1 MKCLICGKELQDNE
15 KQCSICGAN
24 ISQMTPQN
32 QHLSYELESQKNQHI
47 NWICSQDC
55 CFENKNRFFYK
66 TDCIKSKNIN
76 DKLDTIY
83 ISRGDIYLKS
93 RQVTRKLLLP
103 QLDSKGN
110 AATSSV
116 NILVK

>member
-47 NWICSQDC
+47 N
-55 CFENKNRFFYK
+55 
-66 TDCIKSKNIN
+66 
-76 DKLDTIY
+76 
-83 ISRGDIYLKS
+83 
-93 RQVTRKLLLP
+93 
-103 QLDSKGN
+103 
-110 AATSSV
+110 
-116 NILVK
+116 